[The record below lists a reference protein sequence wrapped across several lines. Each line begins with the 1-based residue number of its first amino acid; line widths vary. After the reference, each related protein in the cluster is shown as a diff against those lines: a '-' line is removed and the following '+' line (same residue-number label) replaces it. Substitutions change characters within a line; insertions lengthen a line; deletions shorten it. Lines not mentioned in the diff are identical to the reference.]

1 MAAAAQTIQPR
12 SRIPVKSVAL
22 PIEHGAWGFLFEP
35 LLAGVI
41 LAPSL
46 AAPFISLF
54 VVGAFLSRQPLKFL
68 IGDWMQKRRLPRTE
82 IARRFSLIFCSIAAA
97 GLLGSLIFA
106 PSHSLLPF
114 AAVAPVVVFLII
126 QDVGRQSRE
135 LVPELG
141 AALALASSIA
151 VVALADGIGTA
162 LAAALWAAMIARL
175 VPSVLYVRERIK
187 LEKGKAFSRFWSHFA
202 HVAAVLLVA
211 ALYYSGLGSALTVL
225 MSAFLAGRAV
235 YGLSGS
241 APKMSAKVLGIRE
254 VIYGVIYALAIVV
267 GYYTGI

>member
-1 MAAAAQTIQPR
+1 MAVNAQA
-12 SRIPVKSVAL
+12 IPVRSKIPAKSVAL

-68 IGDWMQKRRLPRTE
+68 LGDWLQKRRLPRTE
-82 IARRFSLIFCSIAAA
+82 IARRFSLIFCSIAAV
-97 GLLGSLIFA
+97 GFLGSLVFA
-106 PSHSLLPF
+106 PGHSLLPF
-114 AAVAPVVVFLII
+114 AAVAPIVGFLIY
-126 QDVGRQSRE
+126 QDVGRHSRE

-151 VVALADGIGTA
+151 VVALADGFTA
-162 LAAALWAAMIARL
+162 SLSAALWAAMVARL

-187 LEKGKAFSRFWSHFA
+187 LEKGKPFSQFWSHFA
-202 HVAAVLLVA
+202 HIA
-211 ALYYSGLGSALTVL
+211 ALVLVGTLYYFSLGSSLTVL
-225 MSAFLAGRAV
+225 MSAFLAGRAI

-241 APKMSAKVLGIRE
+241 APKMTAKVLGVRE
-254 VIYGVIYALAIVV
+254 VIYGVLYALTMVV
-267 GYYTGI
+267 GYYAGI